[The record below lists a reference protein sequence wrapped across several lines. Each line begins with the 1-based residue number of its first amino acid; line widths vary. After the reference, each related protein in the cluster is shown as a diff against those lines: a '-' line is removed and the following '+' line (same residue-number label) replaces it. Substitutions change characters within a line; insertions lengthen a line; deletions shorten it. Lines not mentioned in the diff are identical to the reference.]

1 MRLDV
6 SVNMLTM
13 QALTTGVIKVF
24 GGTQVR
30 PNIHIDDICD
40 LYVFLLDNPE
50 LEGVFNAGFENI
62 SILEIAR
69 LVKERVECDIV
80 ITGGNDPRSYRLDS
94 SKLLKT
100 GFKPKKTVSH
110 AIDEIIQLSQKSSS
124 GMNRISI
131 ISIG

>member
-1 MRLDV
+1 M
-6 SVNMLTM
+6 
-13 QALTTGVIKVF
+13 
-24 GGTQVR
+24 
-30 PNIHIDDICD
+30 
-40 LYVFLLDNPE
+40 DNPQ

-110 AIDEIIQLSQKSSS
+110 AIDEIIAAFRDRTLRDEPHFHNLNWMHK
-124 GMNRISI
+124 MI
-131 ISIG
+131 IDQQEMAQ